1 MTTAGRPAFAAFVAL
16 TFTVSCASTRS
27 HANQPEQAL
36 PRQQARQ
43 RIESADQLPRHVYP
57 VATTSRALFEDSAQF
72 AALARQLD
80 DPKAAVARIG
90 SSGPTGGTTVEG
102 ALAIEN
108 VAVIAMDGAPDA
120 DHVHRGMTVL
130 VDGGRVRAL
139 GPGRDVK
146 IPAGATRIDG
156 NGRYLIPGLRDMHVH
171 VEATNGERAL
181 RRLLAFGVTGA
192 RVMAGSP
199 AVLEFRERIRRGEL
213 AGPDLTVAG
222 PILEGVAPAG
232 FEELIDNRG
241 KVIVHD
247 SVEAA
252 RVVREQSTA
261 GYDFIKI
268 YNNVPADA
276 FRGIAVEARRLGLP
290 VAGHVARAV
299 GLDGALSARQASI
312 EHLRAYERA
321 LVPMDAPQQPRPDLR
336 SLTLSWAYADAAGI
350 RAVAERTRDAGIW
363 NVPTLATRLAFA
375 SDSEAASYLRSE
387 GATAEQA
394 NAYLARRRSIP
405 WLSNFTPADF
415 VAAKAGYAAQ
425 DSLVRA
431 LVGVGAGVMAGTD
444 SPPYGNALH
453 RELELLVAAGLTPY
467 QALESAT
474 RSPAKFLGLK
484 DGSGT
489 VAPGSPADLVL
500 LDANPLE
507 KISNTRRIH
516 GVVRRGVWLDRAA
529 LDSLLADGAAST
541 AGRPESSSSEL
552 IFK

>member
-1 MTTAGRPAFAAFVAL
+1 L
-16 TFTVSCASTRS
+16 
-27 HANQPEQAL
+27 N
-36 PRQQARQ
+36 
-43 RIESADQLPRHVYP
+43 
-57 VATTSRALFEDSAQF
+57 
-72 AALARQLD
+72 
-80 DPKAAVARIG
+80 PKAAVERIG
-90 SSGPTGGTTVEG
+90 SSGSATGATAVEG

-108 VAVIAMDGAPDA
+108 VAVIAMDGAPEA
-120 DHVHRGMTVL
+120 SRVRRGMTV
-130 VDGGRVRAL
+130 VVEGGRVRAV
-139 GPGRDVK
+139 G
-146 IPAGATRIDG
+146 PAGKVEVPRGATHIDG
-156 NGRYLIPGLRDMHVH
+156 TGRYLIPGLRDMHIHLVG
-171 VEATNGERAL
+171 ETGERAL

-199 AVLEFRERIRRGEL
+199 AVLQFRERIRRGEL
-213 AGPDLTVAG
+213 SGPDLYVAG

-268 YNNVPADA
+268 YNNLPADA
-276 FRGIAVEARRLGLP
+276 FRGIVVEARRLRLP

-321 LVPMDAPQQPRPDLR
+321 LVPVNAPQQPGPDLR
-336 SLTLSWAYADAAGI
+336 SVTLSWAYADAAKI
-350 RAVAERTRDAGIW
+350 RAVAERTRDAGVW
-363 NVPTLATRLAFA
+363 NVPTLTTRLAFA

-394 NAYLARRRSIP
+394 NTYLARRRSIP

-415 VAAKAGYAAQ
+415 VAAKAGYAVQ

-431 LVGVGAGVMAGTD
+431 LVAVGAGVMAGTD

-474 RSPAKFLGLK
+474 RSPAKFLDLK
-484 DGSGT
+484 DGGGT
-489 VAPGSPADLVL
+489 VAVGAPADLVL

-507 KISNTRRIH
+507 KISNTRSIR

-529 LDSLLADGAAST
+529 LDSLLADAAAST
-541 AGRPESSSSEL
+541 AGEPESSSSPDSRRAIIETADEKNIGPQKRIKLLDPKAALDL
-552 IFK
+552 IVR